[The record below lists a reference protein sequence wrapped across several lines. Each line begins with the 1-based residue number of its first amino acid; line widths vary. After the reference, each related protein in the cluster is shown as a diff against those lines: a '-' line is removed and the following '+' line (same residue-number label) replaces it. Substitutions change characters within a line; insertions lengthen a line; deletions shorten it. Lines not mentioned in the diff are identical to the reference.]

1 MHVFPMLNHFLP
13 QLKDGIVADAGQCWP
28 LAPDGGPNGNH
39 PPHNFAL
46 YFKEGGVGTFLP
58 LYFRFLQ
65 YHRALQAR
73 QQSGTQPVSR
83 PPPSAPAMSLS
94 QA

>member
-1 MHVFPMLNHFLP
+1 MYLQTERLT
-13 QLKDGIVADAGQCWP
+13 AGQCWP
-28 LAPDGGPNGNH
+28 LAADGGPNGNH
-39 PPHNFAL
+39 PPHNFVL

-65 YHRALQAR
+65 YHRALQGR
-73 QQSGTQPVSR
+73 PQSATQPASK
-83 PPPSAPAMSLS
+83 PAAPSAPAMSLS